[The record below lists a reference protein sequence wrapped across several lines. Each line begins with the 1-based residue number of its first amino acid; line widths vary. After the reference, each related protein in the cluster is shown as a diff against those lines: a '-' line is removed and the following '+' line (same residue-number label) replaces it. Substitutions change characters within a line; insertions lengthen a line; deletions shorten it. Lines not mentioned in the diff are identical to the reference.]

1 MKNGR
6 GLGLSIALASLLSA
20 AQPWD
25 KKPADWTPADIDHLL
40 TTSPWVQPTAA
51 TVTDPQDEPEQPAPA
66 PLPGAKEA
74 GLPGAPHGAPWDGGP
89 GRNRMGRLPTV
100 PVVVRWDSAVLI
112 RQALE
117 RSTAQSAPAPDS
129 YPRDYCVTVLGLVP
143 AGRYR
148 AVGQPQTTSRS
159 DNAIDARNP
168 EELLEAFMSYSR
180 LLPGNGVEIRPEN
193 VQLDPSTGAVHIF
206 FPRTHPI
213 ELKQKEVLFVTHF
226 GGLNVKTKFHLSD
239 MKVQGNLEL

>member
-1 MKNGR
+1 MKNGL

-25 KKPADWTPADIDHLL
+25 KKPADWTAADIDHLL

-51 TVTDPQDEPEQPAPA
+51 TVTDPQDEPEQPAPG

-89 GRNRMGRLPTV
+89 GRNRMGSLPTI
-100 PVVVRWDSAVLI
+100 PVVVRWDSAMPI
-112 RQALE
+112 QQALK
-117 RSTAQSAPAPDS
+117 RSTAQSTATPDA
-129 YPRDYCVTVLGLVP
+129 YPHDYHITVLGLIP

-148 AVGQPQTTSRS
+148 AAGQPQTTSSS
-159 DNAIDARNP
+159 DNAVDARNP
-168 EELLEAFMSYSR
+168 EELLEAFMSSSR
-180 LLPGNGVEIRPEN
+180 LLPRNGVEIHPEN

-226 GGLNVKTKFHLSD
+226 GSLNVRTKFRLTA
-239 MKVQGNLEL
+239 MKVQGKLEL